1 MDEGGMEDMLDGGAG
16 GEGGDILRSKLEAV
30 LNEAKARQ
38 AENFSELDVLG
49 ERVPIK
55 SEKVRIAILSS
66 QQKAEEI
73 ERIVSE
79 GTADDAGVMTKY
91 DELFVA
97 FNDALEGVR
106 KDLRTESKGG
116 KEQTARSGLAEA
128 SLLKL
133 QASLTWQKLDHTVK
147 RTMLLVEQFKKSLR
161 GEATGAPSAASGGGG
176 ASSSSSNKRA
186 TPDDVVRLY
195 ESAMTSLGDMT
206 QLDGYRE
213 EAVLMEQVAARTA
226 AARACRCFY
235 LAEAYSLLHKNPEAQ
250 ALYGRAGDL
259 REHAVGLLQEAG
271 YDEGAPEL
279 DAVVKL
285 EVQIDGAKAR
295 GHAQAILDRIKAS
308 KEVADASEGVG
319 NMGLEG
325 KLPKKKQ
332 GPLYETP
339 NEFHREN
346 PEYLI
351 DFPPQFMTV
360 PCKPVLFDIARNQI
374 EAPDLSHR
382 LEAQEEGSSG
392 WGLRSSVRSLFGRSG
407 Q

>member
-1 MDEGGMEDMLDGGAG
+1 MEDMLDGGAG

-147 RTMLLVEQFKKSLR
+147 RTMLLVEQFKKALG
-161 GEATGAPSAASGGGG
+161 GEATAF
-176 ASSSSSNKRA
+176 
-186 TPDDVVRLY
+186 L
-195 ESAMTSLGDMT
+195 
-206 QLDGYRE
+206 
-213 EAVLMEQVAARTA
+213 
-226 AARACRCFY
+226 
-235 LAEAYSLLHKNPEAQ
+235 
-250 ALYGRAGDL
+250 
-259 REHAVGLLQEAG
+259 
-271 YDEGAPEL
+271 
-279 DAVVKL
+279 AVVSDPG
-285 EVQIDGAKAR
+285 EVFVASR
-295 GHAQAILDRIKAS
+295 HLHAQRT
-308 KEVADASEGVG
+308 
-319 NMGLEG
+319 
-325 KLPKKKQ
+325 Q
-332 GPLYETP
+332 
-339 NEFHREN
+339 
-346 PEYLI
+346 
-351 DFPPQFMTV
+351 
-360 PCKPVLFDIARNQI
+360 
-374 EAPDLSHR
+374 
-382 LEAQEEGSSG
+382 
-392 WGLRSSVRSLFGRSG
+392 
-407 Q
+407 